1 MGRVRV
7 AYTLEQCWHRVPGG
21 TAVAAIE
28 VARAMPEVRPD
39 VVLLGVSGRHGDDPS
54 IDLDVSVDVVGLP
67 GRGALLYESM
77 LRLRQPRVERAW
89 PDCAVV
95 HCTTII
101 PFATSRPMVVT
112 IHDLAFLRHPEFFT
126 RRGNDVFRRSL
137 AAVRRRADV
146 VLCSSSAT
154 LAHCVEAGLEPSRLR
169 HVPLGVRVAEVTDD
183 VAKHV
188 RERLDLPSEY
198 LLFVGTVEP
207 RKNLGRL
214 VAALARRPDLPPLV
228 VAGARGWGD
237 AGPTS
242 TGGSVRWLGH
252 VDDRFL
258 PALYRGASA
267 FVYPSLWE
275 GFGLP
280 VLEAMSQ
287 GAPVVTSRGVSTEEV
302 AGGAAVL
309 VDPTDD
315 DAILDG
321 IDRALRD
328 ATDLRQRGLS
338 RASDM
343 TWRRAASLTAAAY
356 DEVVR

>member
-28 VARAMPEVRPD
+28 VARAMPDVRPD
-39 VVLLGVSGRHGDDPS
+39 VQLLGVSGRHGDDPAVDLDLS
-54 IDLDVSVDVVGLP
+54 IDVAGLP

-89 PDCAVV
+89 PGCDAV

-101 PFATSRPMVVT
+101 PFATSRPMVATV
-112 IHDLAFLRHPEFFT
+112 HDLAFLRHPGFFT

-137 AAVRRRADV
+137 AAVRRRAAL

-154 LAHCVEAGLEPSRLR
+154 LADCADAGIPSSRLR
-169 HVPLGVRVAEVTDD
+169 LVPLGVRPASVADGGVEQ
-183 VAKHV
+183 A
-188 RERLDLPSEY
+188 RARLGLPSEY

-228 VAGARGWGD
+228 VAGARGWGEGQP
-237 AGPTS
+237 AIGAA
-242 TGGSVRWLGH
+242 VQWLGH
-252 VDDRFL
+252 VEDALL

-280 VLEAMSQ
+280 VLEAMAQ
-287 GAPVVTSRGVSTEEV
+287 GAPVVTSAGVSTEEV

-309 VDPTDD
+309 VDPTDE
-315 DAILDG
+315 ASILDG

-328 ATDLRQRGLS
+328 AASLRARGLA
-338 RASDM
+338 RAAAM
-343 TWRRAASLTAAAY
+343 TWQRAASLTAAAY
-356 DEVVR
+356 DEVAG

>member
-28 VARAMPEVRPD
+28 VARAMPDVRPD
-39 VVLLGVSGRHGDDPS
+39 VQLLGVSGRHGDDPAVDLDLS
-54 IDLDVSVDVVGLP
+54 IDVAGLP

-77 LRLRQPRVERAW
+77 LRLRRPRVERAW
-89 PDCAVV
+89 PACDAV

-101 PFATSRPMVVT
+101 PFATSRPMVATV
-112 IHDLAFLRHPEFFT
+112 HDLAFLRHPGFFT

-137 AAVRRRADV
+137 AAVRRRAAL

-154 LAHCVEAGLEPSRLR
+154 LADCAEAGIPSSRLR
-169 HVPLGVRVAEVTDD
+169 LVPLGVRPASVADGGVEQ
-183 VAKHV
+183 A
-188 RERLDLPSEY
+188 RARLGLPSEY

-228 VAGARGWGD
+228 VAGARGWGEGQ
-237 AGPTS
+237 AAIGTA
-242 TGGSVRWLGH
+242 VQWLGH
-252 VDDRFL
+252 VDDALL

-280 VLEAMSQ
+280 VLEAMAQ
-287 GAPVVTSRGVSTEEV
+287 GAPVVTSAGVSTEEV

-309 VDPTDD
+309 VDPTDE
-315 DAILDG
+315 ASILDG

-328 ATDLRQRGLS
+328 ASSLRGRGLA
-338 RASDM
+338 RAAAM
-343 TWRRAASLTAAAY
+343 TWQRTASLTAAAY
-356 DEVVR
+356 DEVAG